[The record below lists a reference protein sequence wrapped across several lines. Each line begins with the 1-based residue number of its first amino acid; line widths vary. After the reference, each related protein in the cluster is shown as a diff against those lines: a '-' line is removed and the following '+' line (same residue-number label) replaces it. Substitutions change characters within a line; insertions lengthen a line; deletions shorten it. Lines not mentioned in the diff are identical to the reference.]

1 MSKSRGNVLY
11 ADDLVRRF
19 GTDAVRYYLLSEIP
33 YAQDGTITHEAFI
46 SKYNADLANTLGNLV
61 NRSIAMTQKYFGGT
75 LTRPADTREAVDGEL
90 CAAAENAVQDYV
102 RLMDTWHNA
111 DALDAVMNFARRCN
125 KYIDETAPWVLAKD
139 EAQPLPS
146 ERGAV

>member
-1 MSKSRGNVLY
+1 MCIRDRY

-19 GTDAVRYYLLSEIP
+19 GVDAVRYYLLSEIP

-46 SKYNADLANTLGNLV
+46 TKYNTDLANTLGNLV
-61 NRSIAMTQKYFGGT
+61 NRSIAMTHKYFSGA
-75 LTRPADTREAVDGEL
+75 LTRPAGAGDAVDDEL
-90 CAAAENAVQDYV
+90 RAAAEATVQEYV

-139 EAQPLPS
+139 CLLYTS
-146 ERGAV
+146 GH